1 MVILNH
7 MIVVAHGIAE
17 ALGIVARG
25 EVAHGIMTM
34 VMMIII
40 MVVVAGIYLFNGPL
54 GLIIWFIII
63 ALIIYGAE
71 KYMKENRKDPI
82 HNFKYSNRTQNNQN
96 NIVYNPYK
104 NPFNVNED
112 AIEDE
117 IQAKDELFNK
127 AEFLSYA
134 SDLFIKLQYA
144 WADRDL
150 ESIRAFETVELFEQ
164 TQNQINRY
172 IASHQI
178 NKIERVSVN
187 VAKLYGFEQQGDRD
201 CLSVIIESKMID
213 YIIDEKTKK
222 VLKGDPNLNKVN
234 LYILT
239 FVRKTGSK
247 TNEDGKVTTTMNCPN
262 CGAATTITSSG
273 KCPYCGSII
282 TTRDS
287 SWSLSSLKKYNP
299 NM

>member
-1 MVILNH
+1 
-7 MIVVAHGIAE
+7 
-17 ALGIVARG
+17 
-25 EVAHGIMTM
+25 
-34 VMMIII
+34 
-40 MVVVAGIYLFNGPL
+40 MVVVVVGFYLISGPL
-54 GLIIWFIII
+54 GSIFSFLFFAFIVFIIFTK
-63 ALIIYGAE
+63 GN
-71 KYMKENRKDPI
+71 KRGPT
-82 HNFKYSNRTQNNQN
+82 HNLNYLNRTQNNSR
-96 NIVYNPYK
+96 YNSYN

-112 AIEDE
+112 AIENQ

-144 WADRDL
+144 WSDRDL
-150 ESIRAFETVELFEQ
+150 EAIRAFETPELFEQ
-164 TQNQINRY
+164 TQSQINRY
-172 IASHQI
+172 IENHQI

-187 VAKLYGFEQQGDRD
+187 IAKLCKFEQQGDRD

-213 YIIDEKTKK
+213 YIIDETTKR

-234 LYILT
+234 SYILT

-247 TNEDGKVTTTMNCPN
+247 TNADGKVTTTMNCPN